1 VRGPPPASLNLVLRL
16 VETYNFRML
25 PANRVALGRFHVL
38 VGQNATGKSTFISA
52 VQLVSDVIR
61 LGAKRAVE
69 EHGATFPELCFDPG
83 QPIAFA
89 LEIEVP
95 KADGGKADLR
105 YELELG
111 MDVGNGG
118 GLHVLHE
125 NLYIL
130 QKASELAE
138 PKQASLF
145 GPVLAEAHPIRK
157 APSGWR
163 RVVGKTF
170 EGRDYFRDE
179 RTDWNNMFRFGPDR
193 AALGSLPEDPDRFP
207 LSIAGRDFLRDAVR
221 QLALDPRE
229 LRAPSP
235 PGGTPQLALDGS
247 NLPYVVLD
255 LQQRDPIL
263 FAQWVR
269 HLATGVQ
276 GLTHVS
282 VRERPEDRYLVLE
295 ATFEGSHLHPV
306 PSWLLSDG
314 TLRLMALTLLSFAS
328 KLSGG
333 ELYLIEE
340 PENGLH
346 PLAIQT
352 VFDALSL
359 STGAQILCATHSPI
373 FLAQVKLEDALVF
386 RRAPEGY
393 AIVRRGPEVP
403 ELANWPGRTNLA
415 ALFATGV
422 LS

>member
-1 VRGPPPASLNLVLRL
+1 MRGPPPASLNLVLRL

-69 EHGATFPELCFDPG
+69 EHGATFPELCFDPV

-163 RVVGKTF
+163 R
-170 EGRDYFRDE
+170 
-179 RTDWNNMFRFGPDR
+179 P
-193 AALGSLPEDPDRFP
+193 AP
-207 LSIAGRDFLRDAVR
+207 
-221 QLALDPRE
+221 PR
-229 LRAPSP
+229 
-235 PGGTPQLALDGS
+235 
-247 NLPYVVLD
+247 
-255 LQQRDPIL
+255 
-263 FAQWVR
+263 
-269 HLATGVQ
+269 
-276 GLTHVS
+276 
-282 VRERPEDRYLVLE
+282 
-295 ATFEGSHLHPV
+295 
-306 PSWLLSDG
+306 
-314 TLRLMALTLLSFAS
+314 
-328 KLSGG
+328 
-333 ELYLIEE
+333 
-340 PENGLH
+340 
-346 PLAIQT
+346 
-352 VFDALSL
+352 
-359 STGAQILCATHSPI
+359 
-373 FLAQVKLEDALVF
+373 
-386 RRAPEGY
+386 RR
-393 AIVRRGPEVP
+393 R
-403 ELANWPGRTNLA
+403 
-415 ALFATGV
+415 
-422 LS
+422 

>member
-1 VRGPPPASLNLVLRL
+1 VLRL
-16 VETYNFRML
+16 VQTYNFRML

-89 LEIEVP
+89 LEIDVP
-95 KADGGKADLR
+95 KPDGDKANLR
-105 YELELG
+105 YEIELG
-111 MDVGNGG
+111 VDSGNGG
-118 GLHVLHE
+118 GLHVLRE

-130 QKASELAE
+130 QEPSGSSE

-145 GPVLAEAHPIRK
+145 PPALADSHPIGRP
-157 APSGWR
+157 PSGSR
-163 RVVGKTF
+163 KVVGKTP

-207 LSIAGRDFLRDAVR
+207 LSIAGRDFLRDAAR
-221 QLALDPRE
+221 QLALDPRK

-247 NLPYVVLD
+247 NLPYVVRD
-255 LQQRDPIL
+255 LQERDPIL
-263 FAQWVR
+263 FAQWVH

-276 GLTHVS
+276 GLTAVS

-295 ATFEGSHLHPV
+295 ANFEGTHQNSLPG
-306 PSWLLSDG
+306 PGTCLLG
-314 TLRLMALTLLSFAS
+314 VRAR
-328 KLSGG
+328 
-333 ELYLIEE
+333 
-340 PENGLH
+340 
-346 PLAIQT
+346 
-352 VFDALSL
+352 
-359 STGAQILCATHSPI
+359 SP
-373 FLAQVKLEDALVF
+373 Q
-386 RRAPEGY
+386 
-393 AIVRRGPEVP
+393 
-403 ELANWPGRTNLA
+403 
-415 ALFATGV
+415 
-422 LS
+422 